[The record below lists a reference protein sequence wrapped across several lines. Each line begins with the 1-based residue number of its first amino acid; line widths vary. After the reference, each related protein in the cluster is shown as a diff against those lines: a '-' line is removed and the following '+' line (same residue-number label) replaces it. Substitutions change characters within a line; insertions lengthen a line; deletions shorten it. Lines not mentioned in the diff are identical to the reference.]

1 MSIGFGFRRAWLG
14 LHRDKERVRAS
25 LFGTF
30 DGATSSYG
38 VTFAMFVQHRP
49 PVEFVA
55 PVIGL
60 AIASAAGMGGGAAES
75 AERANM
81 VGPALVMGLTSFF
94 GVVVVALAF
103 FFLHGL
109 AALTVS
115 LLLAISLG
123 VAIAERRREDLGR
136 RFSYFLTFGVL
147 AVAIGVTSALA
158 VVLPGSGG

>member
-1 MSIGFGFRRAWLG
+1 MSTGIPVRRAWSA

-49 PVEFVA
+49 SVDFIA

-75 AERANM
+75 ADRAKM
-81 VGPALVMGLTSFF
+81 LGPALVMVLTSFL
-94 GVVVVALAF
+94 GVVVVALPF
-103 FFLHGL
+103 FFLHGV

-115 LLLAISLG
+115 LVLALCLG
-123 VAIAERRREDLGR
+123 IAIAERRRGDLGP
-136 RFSYFLTFGVL
+136 RFSYLLTFGVL
-147 AVAIGVTSALA
+147 AIAMGVTSAVA